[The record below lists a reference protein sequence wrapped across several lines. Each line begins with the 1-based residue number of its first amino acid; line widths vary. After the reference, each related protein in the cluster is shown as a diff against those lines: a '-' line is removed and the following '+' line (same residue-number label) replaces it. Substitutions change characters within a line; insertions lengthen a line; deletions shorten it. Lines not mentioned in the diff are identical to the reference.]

1 MGCLWYSIIPR
12 ILVKYLLSDDCV
24 PDILPDVL
32 CILINFHDH
41 YNIVYHLLV
50 GKLG

>member
-1 MGCLWYSIIPR
+1 MGSLWYSIIPS
-12 ILVKYLLSDDCV
+12 IHGEMSDYCV

-41 YNIVYHLLV
+41 YNIFYLLLV